1 MPIDQIEVKC
11 ENKNCRSTDK
21 VGTKYFN
28 WKKDLCSWSR
38 VEGGVFEIFT
48 YLWISYTNPNWKPF
62 PVEEN
67 FREKMQKFSFVF
79 RKLFA
84 GMNLAKT
91 MRNFAKKIIAKNIAF
106 SRKECENFWNFREM
120 TFTFDWKVKNLN
132 SIVNINTS
140 HQKSNIS

>member
-79 RKLFA
+79 RKFFA

-91 MRNFAKKIIAKNIAF
+91 MRTFEKKIIAKISPFYERNA
-106 SRKECENFWNFREM
+106 K
-120 TFTFDWKVKNLN
+120 TFEIFEKWLLHLTEKWK
-132 SIVNINTS
+132 
-140 HQKSNIS
+140 ISTQ